1 MKKNVFGV
9 IVGSLLA
16 AATIAAQGQ
25 TGQQQPPPQQAQP
38 QQQPQEKPKD
48 VTVTGC
54 VIQGS
59 SPTVFLLDAAR
70 FNPTSK
76 EEKAR
81 TYLIVAGTEDL
92 MLGNHLNKEVTIT
105 GDAEVKTPPTPPAGQ
120 KVQERDLPKITA
132 KSVAVV
138 ADRCTTN

>member
-1 MKKNVFGV
+1 MKKNVLGV

-16 AATIAAQGQ
+16 AGTIAAQGQ
-25 TGQQQPPPQQAQP
+25 SGQQQPQP
-38 QQQPQEKPKD
+38 QQEKPKD

-59 SPTVFLLDAAR
+59 SPSVFLLDAAR
-70 FNPTSK
+70 FNPQSK

-92 MLGNHLNKEVTIT
+92 MLSNHLNKEVTIT
-105 GDAEVKTPPTPPAGQ
+105 GEAELKTPPTPPAGQ
-120 KVQERDLPKITA
+120 KVQERDLPKVTA
-132 KSVAVV
+132 KAVSVV

>member
-1 MKKNVFGV
+1 MKKSVFGV
-9 IVGSLLA
+9 IVGSLFA

-25 TGQQQPPPQQAQP
+25 SVQQP
-38 QQQPQEKPKD
+38 QQPQQDKPKD

-70 FNPTSK
+70 FNPQSK

-81 TYLIVAGTEDL
+81 TYVIVAGTEDL
-92 MLGNHLNKEVTIT
+92 MLGNHLNKEVTVT
-105 GDAEVKTPPTPPAGQ
+105 GEAELKTPPTPAAGQ
-120 KVQERDLPKITA
+120 KVQEKDLPKFTA
-132 KSVAVV
+132 KAVSVV

>member
-16 AATIAAQGQ
+16 AATIAAQGAQ
-25 TGQQQPPPQQAQP
+25 GAAPQPPQQD
-38 QQQPQEKPKD
+38 KPKD

-70 FNPTSK
+70 FNPQNK

-81 TYLIVAGTEDL
+81 TYVLVAGTEDL
-92 MLGNHLNKEVTIT
+92 MLSNHLNKEIAVT

-120 KVQERDLPKITA
+120 KVQERDLPKFTVKAIA
-132 KSVAVV
+132 PV
-138 ADRCTTN
+138 ADRCTIAN